1 MNDLL
6 NRFVG
11 AVENIG
17 NALQV
22 IAGNQTAVTGKVT
35 VDGPAATP
43 AAETTKETKPRAT
56 RTTKAD
62 APKADTPAPAAEP
75 AKAEAPKA
83 EAAPPAAE
91 TPAFDYE
98 ELKKAIIALASAG
111 EPGKDAALR
120 ILTDAGLNRGQ
131 KASDA
136 PASKWPGMHKQAVDA
151 LAAINAGGEF
161 A

>member
-1 MNDLL
+1 MNDLI
-6 NRFVG
+6 NRFIV

-22 IAGNQTAVTGKVT
+22 IAGNADLAARAVKTSE
-35 VDGPAATP
+35 ANTP
-43 AAETTKETKPRAT
+43 AETKETKPRAT

-62 APKADTPAPAAEP
+62 APKADAPAPAAEP
-75 AKAEAPKA
+75 AKTEAPKA
-83 EAAPPAAE
+83 EAAPAAE

>member
-1 MNDLL
+1 MDQL
-6 NRFVG
+6 NRFI
-11 AVENIG
+11 ASVESI
-17 NALQV
+17 AASLAV
-22 IAGNQTAVTGKVT
+22 IAGAGFQPVVTKT
-35 VDGPAATP
+35 EAATP
-43 AAETTKETKPRAT
+43 AETAKETKPRAT

-62 APKADTPAPAAEP
+62 KAPDAAPAAAATPEPETKPAAEP
-75 AKAEAPKA
+75 AKP
-83 EAAPPAAE
+83 E

-111 EPGKDAALR
+111 EAGKEAAVR

-136 PASKWPGMHKQAVDA
+136 PAAKWPGMHKQAVDA

>member
-1 MNDLL
+1 MTIE
-6 NRFVG
+6 RFLI
-11 AVENIG
+11 AVESI
-17 NALQV
+17 AASLAV
-22 IAGNQTAVTGKVT
+22 IAGGAGVATTTSAPTS
-35 VDGPAATP
+35 TP
-43 AAETTKETKPRAT
+43 AAEGKETKPRAT

-62 APKADTPAPAAEP
+62 KAPDAAPAA
-75 AKAEAPKA
+75 A
-83 EAAPPAAE
+83 AAPEPETKPVTAADPTPPKPE

-111 EPGKDAALR
+111 EAGKEAAVR

-136 PASKWPGMHKQAVDA
+136 PAGKWPGMHKQAVDA

>member
-6 NRFVG
+6 NRFI
-11 AVENIG
+11 ASVESI
-17 NALQV
+17 AASLAV
-22 IAGNQTAVTGKVT
+22 IAGGAGVTGKVT
-35 VDGPAATP
+35 VEGPAATP
-43 AAETTKETKPRAT
+43 AAEGKETKPRAT
-56 RTTKAD
+56 RTAKAD
-62 APKADTPAPAAEP
+62 KAPDAAPVAAAAATPEPETKPAAEP
-75 AKAEAPKA
+75 AKP
-83 EAAPPAAE
+83 E

-111 EPGKDAALR
+111 EAGKEAAVR

-136 PASKWPGMHKQAVDA
+136 PAAKWPGMHKQAVDA

>member
-6 NRFVG
+6 NRFIG

-22 IAGNQTAVTGKVT
+22 IASNQTAGTSKVT
-35 VDGPAATP
+35 VDGPVATP
-43 AAETTKETKPRAT
+43 AAEGKETKPRAT

-62 APKADTPAPAAEP
+62 TKPADPAPVAETKP
-75 AKAEAPKA
+75 EPEAKAP
-83 EAAPPAAE
+83 E

-111 EPGKDAALR
+111 EAGKEAAVR

-136 PASKWPGMHKQAVDA
+136 PAAKWPGMHKQAVDA
-151 LAAINAGGEF
+151 LASINAGGEF

>member
-1 MNDLL
+1 MDQL
-6 NRFVG
+6 NRFI
-11 AVENIG
+11 ASVESI
-17 NALQV
+17 AASLAV
-22 IAGNQTAVTGKVT
+22 IAGGAGVVTTAA
-35 VDGPAATP
+35 PAPTP
-43 AAETTKETKPRAT
+43 AAEGKETKPRAT

-62 APKADTPAPAAEP
+62 KAPDAAPAAAATPEPETKPAAEP
-75 AKAEAPKA
+75 AKP
-83 EAAPPAAE
+83 E

-111 EPGKDAALR
+111 EAGKEAAVR

-136 PASKWPGMHKQAVDA
+136 PAAKWPGMHKQAVDA